1 MLVGPVWGRRKLE
14 KAWRRMPADAKHGGA
29 LCKDWI
35 RSWRFQ
41 GWSLRADLDEQQH
54 HWWQKLMERF
64 VLCFMAPWLWRMLQA
79 HSMTCRSMDEEKEM
93 ERFGDN
99 DVWIHGMEKTSRESM
114 IMLTLIGIATLNLW
128 LAVLPMRKRTDMAF
142 NTEETYGQGLI
153 VWQGSRRL
161 PRHKHCV
168 ALWVWIRFWY
178 GEACALAAESLQQ
191 LEQELTCW
199 GSKEAW
205 LPSPMSLRHLRIS
218 VFSGERRS
226 QRWKAR
232 RATCLR
238 HHHGCQSRRSPA
250 SWSSTARSRLTALNY
265 MQLETCDLYWEHFA
279 IRHFGWSW
287 RRSKEQYLRRS
298 PYHKDGF
305 SLWSARDFYRWQTSS
320 QPRTPQ
326 RPSSHPWSV
335 TSLWGSWSMVG
346 GGRRRRYF

>member
-79 HSMTCRSMDEEKEM
+79 HSMTCRSMEGKGDGKVWRQRRLDPWHGKNFAGEHDYVDTDWDSHSQSLTGCTAYEEE
-93 ERFGDN
+93 
-99 DVWIHGMEKTSRESM
+99 
-114 IMLTLIGIATLNLW
+114 
-128 LAVLPMRKRTDMAF
+128 TDMAF

-232 RATCLR
+232 RATSLR

-265 MQLETCDLYWEHFA
+265 MQLETCDLYENILPSGILDGLGGVPKSSICAEAISQGWFQPLERQGFLQVTDEFTTTDASKTFFA
-279 IRHFGWSW
+279 
-287 RRSKEQYLRRS
+287 
-298 PYHKDGF
+298 
-305 SLWSARDFYRWQTSS
+305 
-320 QPRTPQ
+320 
-326 RPSSHPWSV
+326 
-335 TSLWGSWSMVG
+335 SMERYFAMRVLKHG
-346 GGRRRRYF
+346 RGGRRRRYF